1 MAKPFKVKKGN
12 LVARLSG
19 QERRV
24 LEFVC
29 DELTLILADPA
40 ADPDMP
46 AWAKE
51 LGLAGVG
58 VSLARRP
65 RIRSWRGCCPTPT
78 PIRSEQRSSAG

>member
-29 DELTLILADPA
+29 DEGPSSADPA
-40 ADPDMP
+40 ADPDTP
-46 AWAKE
+46 HGPRE
-51 LGLAGVG
+51 LGLAGS
-58 VSLARRP
+58 VSPLDARGSDPGEVVARRL
-65 RIRSWRGCCPTPT
+65 RRSGASR
-78 PIRSEQRSSAG
+78 RSSQD

>member
-58 VSLARRP
+58 ESRSTP
-65 RIRSWRGCCPTPT
+65 GIRSWRGCCPTPT